1 MYTEGD
7 DDGAYTMEECATA
20 EIAREPCKCL
30 INTGPALEVL
40 GVPVIWDIVLLGQVA

>member
-1 MYTEGD
+1 MI
-7 DDGAYTMEECATA
+7 ECTTA
-20 EIAREPCKCL
+20 EIAREPCECL